1 MDRKTDP
8 FVPPEKKKRTA
19 LDELSKKS
27 EDKASGSG
35 PQSWEFSNDGKLDIA
50 NYFKILLHS
59 KFLKID
65 CVLTLHRCG

>member
-1 MDRKTDP
+1 MDRKTDS

-27 EDKASGSG
+27 EDEASGSS
-35 PQSWEFSNDGKLDIA
+35 PESLEFSGDGKLDIA

-59 KFLKID
+59 KLFENRLYFNFA
-65 CVLTLHRCG
+65 